1 MRTTWDLVSAELL
14 KLRKRRGLFW
24 WAVVLNIG
32 SVLVIEAI
40 IEIVHLVNG
49 VDHGPAGGSDN
60 FSGTM
65 QALAAFGAL
74 TAVLIG
80 TTAGAGD
87 IGAGVFRDLVTT
99 GRSRVVLFAVRLPGA
114 ALLLVPLLAAGYLI
128 ALAVCYGLAGDQ
140 ATPSAGVAA
149 QFGLWLLFGR
159 LFDLCLAVGFAA
171 LIGSRGIAIG
181 VLLAWALAIGPI
193 LAALGPL
200 GILREAVSA
209 AASDRLRPAIAGSP
223 HLTPM
228 SLGAAIIVLVL
239 WAATFLAAGAWRTAT
254 QDA

>member
-1 MRTTWDLVSAELL
+1 MTSVWDMVSAELL
-14 KLRKRRGLFW
+14 KLRKRRGIFW
-24 WAVVLNIG
+24 WAVVLNIA
-32 SVLVIEAI
+32 SVVVLETIV
-40 IEIVHLVNG
+40 EIVHLVNG
-49 VDHGPAGGSDN
+49 VHHGPAGGSDN
-60 FSGTM
+60 FSGTV
-65 QALAAFGAL
+65 QGLAAFGAL

-87 IGAGVFRDLVTT
+87 VGAGVFRDLVTT
-99 GRSRVVLFAVRLPGA
+99 GRSRLVLFAVRLPGA
-114 ALLLVPLLAAGYLI
+114 ALLLVPLLAPGYLI
-128 ALAVCYGLAGDQ
+128 ALGVCYGLAGDQ
-140 ATPSAGVAA
+140 ATPSAGLAA

-159 LFDLCLAVGFAA
+159 LFDLCLAVGFAS

-181 VLLAWALAIGPI
+181 VLLAWAFAIGPI

-200 GILREAVSA
+200 GVFREAVSA
-209 AASDRLRPAIAGSP
+209 AASDRLRPVVAGSA

-239 WAATFLAAGAWRTAT
+239 WAVTFLSAGAWRTAT